1 MVASTSKLTDEELK
15 RMQDDRKSSVS
26 LRAQHLGS
34 GLDLPQLT
42 GFESENDKKLITAE
56 RFLRQTKIP
65 TLKPLLPLFLRL
77 KGKPYRL
84 RDYFAFEPFF
94 RTRMAKKTLLKTGRQ
109 VSKCFDPDA
118 LVTLWDG
125 RRIRARDLKVG
136 DVVMGRNDKG
146 QLVPRRITQIFPSS
160 LKDGLK
166 VTTVSGAT
174 VKVSRDHR
182 LSVTDRDNHTEDY
195 RRADKISVG
204 DYLHIVDGETLR
216 WDRVK
221 TVVEIEAME
230 MLDIEVE
237 IDHNFILNDIVSHN
251 STSLAAH
258 GVVFS
263 NSVPYFST
271 LYITPLFE
279 QIRRFSHQYVRQF
292 IEESPVK
299 RLFMDSSTTNS
310 VLQRSFR
317 NKSTM
322 YFSYAF
328 MDAERTRGI
337 PADKNVIDEIQNIQ
351 YDFLQ
356 IIHETLSG
364 SPWRLIQYAG
374 TPLSLENAIQMLWED
389 SSQAEWM
396 IKCRKVGCGY
406 WNVPAMSH
414 DLLDMIGKWHKGI
427 SEECPGTICADCGT
441 PINPRWGGWVHAF
454 PERRWS
460 FAGYHVPQILMP
472 IHYAK
477 QEAWMRLVGKMH
489 GEENTTFTTF
499 LNEVCGESCDVGA
512 KLVTETD
519 LRAAA
524 VLPWEN
530 RHEQALKHL
539 RGYKHKIL
547 AVDWGGGGGRLSS
560 SKKDA
565 DKRKRTS
572 YTSIAV
578 MGIKPDGKID
588 VIYGHRSLKTFD
600 WHYEAA
606 LCLWLVQQ
614 FKCSHI
620 VHDYGGAGAG
630 REVMI
635 TQARF
640 PENNLIPIRYVGPA
654 VKNIMTLVDA
664 TEDHPREVYNVDKS
678 RSLVTTCMCIKY
690 GLIRFFKYDFQS
702 ANNPGLMRDFLS
714 LIEEKTEN
722 IMGTDVYKIGK
733 NPNASD
739 DFAQAVNIGACA
751 LWYMTGA
758 WPQVAAAAKF
768 KLPPGVLSHV
778 DPVKVDW
785 SDF

>member
-1 MVASTSKLTDEELK
+1 MKDV
-15 RMQDDRKSSVS
+15 
-26 LRAQHLGS
+26 
-34 GLDLPQLT
+34 
-42 GFESENDKKLITAE
+42 
-56 RFLRQTKIP
+56 
-65 TLKPLLPLFLRL
+65 
-77 KGKPYRL
+77 
-84 RDYFAFEPFF
+84 
-94 RTRMAKKTLLKTGRQ
+94 
-109 VSKCFDPDA
+109 
-118 LVTLWDG
+118 
-125 RRIRARDLKVG
+125 LKV
-136 DVVMGRNDKG
+136 
-146 QLVPRRITQIFPSS
+146 S
-160 LKDGLK
+160 
-166 VTTVSGAT
+166 TVSGAT

-182 LSVTDRDNHTEDY
+182 LSVKDRDNHVEDY
-195 RRADKISVG
+195 VRADRIMPG
-204 DYLHIVDGETLR
+204 DYLHIADGAVLK

-221 TVVEIEAME
+221 SVQSEDAIE

-292 IEESPVK
+292 IEESPVQK
-299 RLFMDSSTTNS
+299 LFMNSKTTNS

-317 NKSTM
+317 NQSTM

-328 MDAERTRGI
+328 TDAERTRGI

-364 SPWRLIQYAG
+364 SPWKLIQYAG
-374 TPLSLENAIQMLWED
+374 TPLSLENAMEMLWVD

-396 IKCRKVGCGY
+396 IKCRNGTCNH
-406 WNVPAMSH
+406 WNVPALSH
-414 DLLDMIGKWHKGI
+414 DLLEMIGPWHKGI
-427 SEECPGTICADCGT
+427 CEAVPGTVCAICKT
-441 PINPRWGGWVHAF
+441 PINPRWGRWIHAY

-472 IHYAK
+472 MHYAN
-477 QEAWMRLVGKMH
+477 QESWLRLVGKMN
-489 GEENTTFTTF
+489 GEDNTTFTTF

-530 RHEQALKHL
+530 KWQEATKHL
-539 RGYKHKIL
+539 KGYLFKFL

-572 YTSIAV
+572 FTSCAV
-578 MGIKPDGKID
+578 MGIKADGKID
-588 VIYGHRSLKTFD
+588 VIYGFRSLKTYD
-600 WHYEAA
+600 WEYEAR
-606 LCLWLVQQ
+606 LCMWLAVQ

-630 REVMI
+630 REQMM
-635 TQARF
+635 TGAGF
-640 PENNLIPIRYVGPA
+640 PASNIIPIRYVGPA
-654 VKNIMTLVDA
+654 SHNIMNLVPA
-664 TEDHPREVYNVDKS
+664 TDDHPRNVYNVDKS
-678 RSLVTTCMCIKY
+678 RSLVTTCVCIKY

-702 ANNPGLMRDFLS
+702 ANNPGLMRDFLA
-714 LIEEKTEN
+714 LIEEKAEN
-722 IMGTDVYKIGK
+722 VMGTDVYKISK
-733 NPNASD
+733 NPASSD

-751 LWYMTGA
+751 LWYITKR
-758 WPQVAAAAKF
+758 WPDVAAAARF
-768 KLPPGVLSHV
+768 KLPPGMLSHI

-785 SDF
+785 DDFPG

>member
-1 MVASTSKLTDEELK
+1 MVASLGQLSPEQLAKMAE
-15 RMQDDRKSSVS
+15 DRKSSVA
-26 LRAQHLGS
+26 LRARDLGTNMPTLS
-34 GLDLPQLT
+34 
-42 GFESENDKKLITAE
+42 GFESDNDKKLIMAE
-56 RFLRQTKIP
+56 RFLRKSKIP
-65 TLKPLLPLFLRL
+65 SLRPLLPLFLRL
-77 KGKPYRL
+77 KGKPYKL
-84 RDYFAFEPFF
+84 QDYFPFEPFF

-109 VSKCFDPDA
+109 VSKCLDPDS

-125 RRIRARDLKVG
+125 RRIRVRDLNVG
-136 DVVMGRNDKG
+136 DVLLSKDAEGN
-146 QLVPRRITQIFPSS
+146 LVPRRVTQIWHSGR
-160 LKDGLK
+160 KEALK

-174 VKVSRDHR
+174 IKVSHEHR
-182 LSVTDRDNHTEDY
+182 LEVKDRDNHTESY
-195 RRADKISVG
+195 VRADRISAG
-204 DYLHIVDGETLR
+204 YYLHVVDGKQLR

-221 TVVEIEAME
+221 SVQPTDAME
-230 MLDIEVE
+230 MMDLEVE
-237 IDHNFILNDIVSHN
+237 VDHNFVVNDILSHN

-299 RLFMDSSTTNS
+299 RLFMSSKTTNS

-317 NKSTM
+317 NNSTM

-351 YDFLQ
+351 YAFLQ

-364 SPWRLIQYAG
+364 SPWKLIQYAG
-374 TPLSLENAIQMLWED
+374 TPLSLENAMQMLWED

-396 IKCRKVGCGY
+396 IKCRKAGCNY
-406 WNVPAMSH
+406 WNVPALSH
-414 DLLDMIGKWHKGI
+414 DLLDMIGPWHREI
-427 SEECPGTICADCGT
+427 SDKTPGTICAECKT
-441 PINPRWGGWVHAF
+441 PIDPRWGRWVHAY

-460 FAGYHVPQILMP
+460 FAGYHVPQIIMP
-472 IHYAK
+472 MHYAD
-477 QEAWMRLVGKMH
+477 QESWLRLVGKMH

-519 LRAAA
+519 LRFAAT
-524 VLPWEN
+524 LPWAN
-530 RHEQALKHL
+530 RYEEALKSMK
-539 RGYKHKIL
+539 RYKHKIL

-578 MGIKPDGKID
+578 MGIKQDGKID
-588 VIYGHRSLKTFD
+588 VIYGHRSLKTYD
-600 WHYEAA
+600 WHYEAG
-606 LCLWLVQQ
+606 LCLWLVQH
-614 FKCSHI
+614 FGCSHI
-620 VHDYGGAGAG
+620 VHDYGGAGVG

-635 TQARF
+635 TQGGF
-640 PENNLIPIRYVGPA
+640 PEQNLIPIRYVGPA
-654 VKNIMTLVDA
+654 VKNIMTLVEA
-664 TEDHPREVYNVDKS
+664 TDDHPREVYNVDKS
-678 RSLVTTCMCIKY
+678 RSLVTVCMCIKY
-690 GLIRFFKYDFQS
+690 GLIRFFKYDFES
-702 ANNPGLMRDFLS
+702 ANNPGLMRDFLA

-722 IMGTDVYKIGK
+722 IMGTDVYRISK

-751 LWYMTGA
+751 LWYMTKS
-758 WPQVAAAAKF
+758 WPQVAEAARF
-768 KLPPGVLSHV
+768 RFPREVFDRI
-778 DPVKVDW
+778 DPVKINWD
-785 SDF
+785 DFR